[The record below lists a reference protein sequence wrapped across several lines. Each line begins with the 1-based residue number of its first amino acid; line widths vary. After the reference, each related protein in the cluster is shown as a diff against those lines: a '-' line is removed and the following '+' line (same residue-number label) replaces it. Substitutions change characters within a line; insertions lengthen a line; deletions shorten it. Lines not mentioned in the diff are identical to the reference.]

1 MNGRRFALFAAFALF
16 VMFVAANVTANS
28 WFRSW
33 RLDLT
38 ENRIFSLS
46 RGTQQTLDELSEPLE
61 LKFYYARDAAA
72 IDPRLQAY
80 AARVRELL
88 QTFQARSGGRV
99 RLVEVNVRAFSDEED
114 EALEAG
120 IEPVRLYQGADPIY
134 FGLVGANAIDDER
147 VIPLFD
153 PGREAFL
160 EYEITRLIYELENPD
175 RTRVALITA
184 LPLDP
189 ADAQGAFSVFAAD
202 FGRFLDVTRLDANFT
217 DISDTFDVLAVIHP
231 GALSD
236 EQLFAID
243 QFILRKGRAF
253 IALDPAALA
262 AQGAAE
268 FDPFN
273 PTAPAPA
280 SSSLAPLLAR
290 WGVTLAPTVVLD
302 GENALPVSIPDP
314 QTGQPVDAPQPLF
327 FVVPAAELDR
337 EDLATAWLQRGINF
351 GLAGGFTW
359 TVRDGVEFT
368 PLARTSGRTMRL
380 PAEAALMRPSPF
392 DIAAVWQPTGGRVE
406 TIALRVAGNLE
417 TAFPNGRPAPAPIAA
432 VEGETAASAPTDLAQ
447 TAPRPAPVTRSAT
460 PAQIVLVADVDFLS
474 NDFYVDPQQQVTVA
488 DNGAFALNAI
498 DVLAGSDALVSLR
511 SRSQPVRRM
520 TLLDDMEEEAQER
533 IRTRREQLE
542 AELADTERRLQE
554 LQARGRGSGYFTGD
568 LGAELTP
575 EENAEIARFRA
586 SRAEIR
592 GQQRRVERDLRREV
606 NGLETL
612 LVFINVW
619 LAPLLVAGA
628 GLFLFWRRQRRGR
641 SRG

>member
-262 AQGAAE
+262 AQGAAA